1 MTEVNAMPIDV
12 FVRTGYLSEINRRIL
27 NPLGLHLMAQID
39 DNGAA
44 RSLGPIVDRRDDP
57 EGFTTD
63 DPAQIAAMNA
73 AAARVREIEDERRE
87 WREQR
92 TGWWVQPVPTDDP
105 QPEREEAQ
113 AIGVGEIAK
122 HLFDPAQRIRK
133 SRGESTGGRRAA
145 ALHRELCAYAEA
157 GRGGAATQDG
167 GAVAERHQDVT
178 IRNRRFMSCGTDGS
192 CAI

>member
-122 HLFDPAQRIRK
+122 HLSAILRSSSASHEARAQAGDALLRYISSCAPAQKPAEESPQRK
-133 SRGESTGGRRAA
+133 MVVPWPGDIKT
-145 ALHRELCAYAEA
+145 
-157 GRGGAATQDG
+157 
-167 GAVAERHQDVT
+167 
-178 IRNRRFMSCGTDGS
+178 
-192 CAI
+192 